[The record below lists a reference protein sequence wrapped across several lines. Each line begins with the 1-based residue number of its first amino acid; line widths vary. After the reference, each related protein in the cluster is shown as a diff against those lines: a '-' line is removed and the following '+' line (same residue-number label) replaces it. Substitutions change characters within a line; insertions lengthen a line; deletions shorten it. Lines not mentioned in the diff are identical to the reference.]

1 MLGSMVAFD
10 TAKVERALRE
20 PLGEEAAREVTA
32 ALAEGMTDHIAT
44 RDDLGRLGNDLRAGM
59 GQLRTDLR
67 AEMGQLRTDLRAEIA
82 VLRSELSAEIRQAE
96 QRTLIRLGAWTLAVM
111 SAGIA
116 LLRLTL

>member
-1 MLGSMVAFD
+1 MVAFD

-20 PLGEEAAREVTA
+20 PLGDEAAREVTE

-44 RDDLGRLGNDLRAGM
+44 RDDLARLGS
-59 GQLRTDLR
+59 
-67 AEMGQLRTDLRAEIA
+67 ELRAEIA
-82 VLRSELSAEIRQAE
+82 AVKAELGAEIRQAE

>member
-1 MLGSMVAFD
+1 MVAFD

-20 PLGEEAAREVTA
+20 PLGEEAAREVTE

-44 RDDLGRLGNDLRAGM
+44 RDDLARLGNEL
-59 GQLRTDLR
+59 Q
-67 AEMGQLRTDLRAEIA
+67 AEIATVRAEI
-82 VLRSELSAEIRQAE
+82 REAE